1 MREDIWND
9 IYTLISLY
17 EKADKDCEKARK
29 ELRQKEERL
38 EEYKEQIK
46 ELEKKIDNLRL
57 RNAFLSASGD
67 GEAKEKIDR
76 LIREI
81 DKCIA
86 LLEG

>member
-1 MREDIWND
+1 MLDELRND
-9 IYTLISLY
+9 IASLISIY
-17 EKADKDCEKARK
+17 EKTRRECDDISEK
-29 ELRQKEERL
+29 LRQREE
-38 EEYKEQIK
+38 EISEYGKQII
-46 ELEKKIDNLRL
+46 ELERQIDNLKL
-57 RNAFLSASGD
+57 RIAFLSASGD